1 MKKILTIVAALAM
14 AFFVMVLGVQ
24 PASAGILCDTT
35 GQCGT
40 IKHYSPD
47 SGYDAPIAIRCN
59 YGSGPTRFVYE
70 GQSSK
75 LRCRDTDQVYVRANE
90 EIRCRTLSGAWFT
103 RFDAKGWHK
112 IKDTFT
118 QSCVVQRD

>member
-1 MKKILTIVAALAM
+1 MKKILITLAALAL
-14 AFFVMVLGVQ
+14 VLTTLVLGAQ

-40 IKHYSPD
+40 IKHISPD
-47 SGYDAPIAIRCN
+47 TGYDAPIAIRCKWQT
-59 YGSGPTRFVYE
+59 GPTRFVYE

-75 LRCRDTDQVYVRANE
+75 LRCHDTDEVYVRYNE
-90 EIRCRTLSGAWFT
+90 EIRCRSNSGLWFT